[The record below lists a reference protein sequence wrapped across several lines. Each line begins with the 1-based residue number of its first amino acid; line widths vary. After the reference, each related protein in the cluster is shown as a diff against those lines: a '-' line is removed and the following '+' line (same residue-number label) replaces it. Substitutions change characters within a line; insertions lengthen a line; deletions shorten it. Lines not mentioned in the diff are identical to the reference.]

1 MVIVRAPI
9 TICGDTHGQ
18 FYDLLEIFEISGRP
32 PVLFLFIISD
42 NQLLI
47 HGRLCR
53 QRIQQRRN
61 FLVCFDPENHAQGQ
75 NYTFERKSRK

>member
-32 PVLFLFIISD
+32 PVLFSFIISD
-42 NQLLI
+42 NQSTYSWEI
-47 HGRLCR
+47 MS
-53 QRIQQRRN
+53 IE
-61 FLVCFDPENHAQGQ
+61 DSTA
-75 NYTFERKSRK
+75 